1 MKRTAT
7 GHLNEWAGSPTRK
20 PLLLRGARQVGKT
33 HLVRQFAAGNFE
45 DLIELNFEKDPSL
58 VELFADLSPKQITSL
73 LEMRFAKEI
82 RPGKSLLFFDEIQAA
97 PRAIQALRY
106 FKEEAPSQ
114 HVVAAGSLLDF
125 VFGREGIPAPVGRV
139 EYLYLKPMNFTEFLD
154 GVGQKKLADY
164 IKDFQ
169 LGDRRSVSMH
179 HHMMMWLRRYI
190 MVGGMPEVVQA
201 YRDTGSFG
209 KVDQMKEALL
219 ATYRDDFGKYRGRMD
234 DGLMRLVFNKIPGL
248 VGEKLKYVKVARDI
262 KATRIADVLERL
274 CRAGVMYKVIHSS
287 ANGIPLGAESN
298 PRVFKPLFLD
308 IGLMLRASGLNMT
321 DLNSDEQLMM
331 VNRGAVAE
339 QIVGQEML
347 AAGPIW
353 EERHLF
359 YWMREKKTAS
369 AEVDYLISNGP
380 TVIPVEVK
388 AGSTGRLKSLHV
400 FLHEKNCRFG
410 LRLGTGPAQ
419 LTDVDLKLP
428 TSQHVSGRLLSLP
441 LYLAGEIERLV
452 ATVY

>member
-1 MKRTAT
+1 MKRTAMKY
-7 GHLNEWAGSPTRK
+7 LREWAKSPTRK

-33 HLVRQFAAGNFE
+33 HLVRQFAAENYE

-58 VELFADLSPKQITSL
+58 VEFFADLSPKQIISL

-82 RPGKSLLFFDEIQAA
+82 EPGKSLLFFDEIQAA

-125 VFGREGIPAPVGRV
+125 VFGQEELPVPVGRV
-139 EYLYLKPMNFTEFLD
+139 EYLHLKPMNFTEFLD
-154 GVGQKKLADY
+154 GLGQTQVAEY
-164 IKDFQ
+164 IRGFQ
-169 LGDRRSVSMH
+169 LGNRSSAAMH
-179 HHMMMWLRRYI
+179 RHILMWLRRYI
-190 MVGGMPEVVQA
+190 MVGGMPEVVKT
-201 YRDTGSFG
+201 YRDTESFG
-209 KVDQMKEALL
+209 RVDQMKEALL
-219 ATYRDDFGKYRGRMD
+219 ATFRDDFGKYRGRMD
-234 DGLMRLVFNKIPGL
+234 DDLMRSVFNKIPGL
-248 VGEKLKYVKVARDI
+248 IGEKLKYVKVARDV

-274 CRAGVMYKVIHSS
+274 CRAGIMSKVVHSS

-298 PRVFKPLFLD
+298 PKIFKPLFLD
-308 IGLMLRASGLNMT
+308 VGLMLRASGLNMT
-321 DLNSDEQLMM
+321 DLNGEEELMV

-353 EERHLF
+353 EEHQLF

-369 AEVDYLISNGP
+369 AEVDYLTSRGT

-400 FLHEKNCRFG
+400 FLHEKGCHLG
-410 LRLGTGPAQ
+410 VRLGTGPAQ
-419 LTDVDLKLP
+419 LTDIDLRLP
-428 TSQHVSGRLLSLP
+428 TSQHVSGQLLSLP
-441 LYLAGEIERLV
+441 LYLAGEIERLLG
-452 ATVY
+452 TV